1 MRDIVLLG
9 LNHKTASVDVR
20 ECIAFTAEETDRALA
35 MLRENPTIGESILFS
50 TCNRIELLMAVDERE
65 AAVAIAKQFI
75 AEFKKVPL
83 SQFENALYQY
93 VGDEAVRHTLQVAAS
108 LDSMVVGEPQILGQ
122 MKEAYRKATVE
133 KTSGVIL
140 NKLLHRTFFVAKKV
154 RTETGIGDHAVSI
167 SYAAIELGKKI
178 FGDLQGKRVMLIGAG
193 EMAELAV
200 EHLIRNRVGTITVAN
215 RTFSRG
221 VELANR
227 FNGKAIKFEEI
238 IDFINDA
245 DIVISSTGAN
255 DYVLRKGQI
264 KTAMKSRRNRSLFLI
279 DIAVPR
285 DIDPDINR
293 ITNAY
298 VYDIDDLKGIVDENM
313 EDRNREA
320 VKAQRI
326 IDEAVIGF
334 RKWVDTLKVV
344 PTIVSLRGKVE
355 AMARQELEKT
365 LVSLGHLSESDKR
378 TIERMTGALVNKI
391 LHEPTDFLKKD
402 GCRGNKSVALD
413 LTRKLFNLEE
423 NN

>member
-9 LNHKTASVDVR
+9 LNHKTAPVDVR
-20 ECIAFTAEETDRALA
+20 ECIAFTAEETDRALV
-35 MLRENPTIGESILFS
+35 MLRGNPTIGESVLFS
-50 TCNRIELLMAVDERE
+50 TCNRIELLMAVDERD
-65 AAVAIAKQFI
+65 AAVRIAKAFI

-93 VGDEAVRHTLQVAAS
+93 VGDEAVRHTMQVAAS

-140 NKLLHRTFFVAKKV
+140 NKLLHRTFMVAKKV

-178 FGDLQGKRVMLIGAG
+178 FGDLEGKRVMLIGAG

-200 EHLIRNRVGTITVAN
+200 DHLIRNRAGTITVAN
-215 RTFSRG
+215 RTFSSG

-227 FNGKAIKFEEI
+227 FRGKAIKFEEI
-238 IDFINDA
+238 IDCISDV
-245 DIVISSTGAN
+245 DIIISSTGAPE
-255 DYVLRKGQI
+255 YVLQKNQI
-264 KTAMKSRRNRSLFLI
+264 KAAMKSRRNRSLFLI

-293 ITNAY
+293 INNAY
-298 VYDIDDLKGIVDENM
+298 VYDIDDLKGIVDENID
-313 EDRNREA
+313 DRNREA
-320 VKAQRI
+320 VKAHRI

-334 RKWVDTLKVV
+334 HQWVDTLKVV

-355 AMARQELEKT
+355 TMARQELEKT
-365 LVSLGHLSESDKR
+365 LVSLNHLSESDKR
-378 TIERMTGALVNKI
+378 TIQRMTGALVNKI
-391 LHEPTDFLKKD
+391 LHEPTDYLKKD

-423 NN
+423 NH

>member
-9 LNHKTASVDVR
+9 LNHKTAPVDVR
-20 ECIAFTAEETDRALA
+20 ECIAFTADETDRALA
-35 MLRENPTIGESILFS
+35 MLRDNPAIGESVLFS
-50 TCNRIELLMAVDERE
+50 TCNRIELLMAVDERD

-122 MKEAYRKATVE
+122 MKAAYRKATVE

-167 SYAAIELGKKI
+167 SFAAIELGKKI
-178 FGDLQGKRVMLIGAG
+178 FGELDGKRVMLIGAG

-200 EHLIRNRVGTITVAN
+200 EHLIRNRAGTITVAN

-227 FNGKAIKFEEI
+227 FRGKAIKFEEI
-238 IDFINDA
+238 IDCIDDV

-255 DYVLRKGQI
+255 EYVLRKDQI
-264 KTAMKSRRNRSLFLI
+264 KAAMKSRRNRSLFFI

-293 ITNAY
+293 INNAY
-298 VYDIDDLKGIVDENM
+298 VYDIDDLKGIVDDNI

-334 RKWVDTLKVV
+334 RKWVDTLEVV

-355 AMARQELEKT
+355 AVARQELEKT
-365 LVSLGHLSESDKR
+365 LASLNHLSESDKR

-391 LHEPTDFLKKD
+391 LHEPTDYLKKN

-423 NN
+423 NH

>member
-20 ECIAFTAEETDRALA
+20 ECIAFSADETDRALA
-35 MLRENPTIGESILFS
+35 MLRDNPAIGESVLFS
-50 TCNRIELLMAVDERE
+50 TCNRIELLMAVDERD

-75 AEFKKVPL
+75 AEFKKVPI

-178 FGDLQGKRVMLIGAG
+178 FGELDGKRVMLIGAG

-200 EHLIRNRVGTITVAN
+200 EHLIRNRAGTITVAN

-221 VELANR
+221 VELAHR
-227 FNGKAIKFEEI
+227 FRGKAIKFEEI
-238 IDFINDA
+238 IDCINDV

-255 DYVLRKGQI
+255 EYVLRRNQI
-264 KTAMKSRRNRSLFLI
+264 KAAMKSRRNRSLFFI

-293 ITNAY
+293 INNAY
-298 VYDIDDLKGIVDENM
+298 VYDIDDLKGIVDENI

-334 RKWVDTLKVV
+334 RKWVDTLEVV

-365 LVSLGHLSESDKR
+365 LASLNHLSESDKR

-391 LHEPTDFLKKD
+391 LHEPTDYLKKD

-423 NN
+423 NH